1 MATIMHMTHT
11 ITKKNLPT
19 RLLCVA
25 TMVLVA
31 LWPAIVWAQQA
42 APQPNVRK
50 SPAPW
55 LGMLVMFL
63 LLAIVLGVS
72 LMPSKRGHQD

>member
-1 MATIMHMTHT
+1 MLIRMKTM
-11 ITKKNLPT
+11 LT
-19 RLLCVA
+19 RLSA
-25 TMVLVA
+25 AGIALVVT

-42 APQPNVRK
+42 APQPTLRK

-63 LLAIVLGVS
+63 LLAIVLGIS